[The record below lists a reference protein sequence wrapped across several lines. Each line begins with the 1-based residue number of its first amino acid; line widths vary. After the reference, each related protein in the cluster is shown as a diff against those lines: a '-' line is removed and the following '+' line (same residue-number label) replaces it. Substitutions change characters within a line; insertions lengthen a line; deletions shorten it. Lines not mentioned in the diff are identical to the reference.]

1 MWSWNGAAVS
11 LGWLHLPVYC
21 AGGPDEGMIHGCVAG
36 QAPPGS
42 SDLTH
47 TISMSP
53 HAHCFLFTGK
63 SDVLAQMGFLEVCAV
78 LILRI
83 HQFCCPCFIAEICVA
98 VLKSAQISIRPPQTV
113 WFHSACSSCKPS
125 YLAFCMSPQ
134 CNLSCLPH
142 LVAS

>member
-1 MWSWNGAAVS
+1 VENNEHNEDQSMLSGPCFHGALAIHAVVMGLHVIMERGCCIIGLITLTSILCWWSRRGYDS
-11 LGWLHLPVYC
+11 WLC
-21 AGGPDEGMIHGCVAG
+21 GRA
-36 QAPPGS
+36 APPGY

-113 WFHSACSSCKPS
+113 
-125 YLAFCMSPQ
+125 
-134 CNLSCLPH
+134 
-142 LVAS
+142 